1 MALNGFYYDT
11 LWAYAQNTTFTESA
25 TINFGSS
32 YIRAAVALQNV
43 SEPGAVGIA
52 IVEYVQNG
60 SPFHGSWQEING
72 SGFTSVTVGLTVT
85 NAYGQGTLNIDI
97 FS

>member
-11 LWAYAQNTTFTESA
+11 RWAEAQNESYTVSA
-25 TINFGSS
+25 TINLGSS

-43 SEPGAVGIA
+43 SAPGAVGVA

-60 SPFHGSWQEING
+60 SPHQGSWQEIAG
-72 SGFTSVTVGLTVT
+72 PGITSVTYALTVT
-85 NAYGQGTLNIDI
+85 NAYGQATLNVDI
-97 FS
+97 FN